1 MKKFLLSIAL
11 ATSALVMAGCAPKPP
26 SQVEITTA
34 NYGSLPADY
43 KQQITNYMASSLKDP
58 ESARYTFE
66 PTFKGYS
73 QDGSMAASGGKVTYG
88 YVAPVLVNAKNS
100 YGGYTGNHQYV
111 FMFSNGVM
119 YETTLN
125 YLYGRVKQVP

>member
-1 MKKFLLSIAL
+1 MKKALLAIVM
-11 ATSALVMAGCAPKPP
+11 ATSALAITGCAPKPP
-26 SQVEITTA
+26 SQVEISTA
-34 NYGSLPADY
+34 NYGSLPSDY
-43 KQQITNYMASSLKDP
+43 QQQIKNYMGSTLKDP
-58 ESARYTFE
+58 ESARYTFQ
-66 PTFKGYS
+66 PTYKGYS
-73 QDGSMAASGGKVTYG
+73 QDGAMASSGGKVTYG

-100 YGGYTGNHQYV
+100 YGGYTGNHLYV